1 MHSLTFIFL
10 AWVIGF
16 GACAFLVRERLCQAL
31 LNKNVPLL
39 VGYYSLVLPI
49 ILIEESLTIE
59 VPYFL
64 GHSSDGNHFFDLL
77 LLALSCST
85 HHKGQ
90 QLADN
95 HPLWFIG
102 MGERISARGTYSS
115 DERFGLRDHE
125 HSLLANLCG
134 DGNTA
139 ILLCA
144 KVFERTSIMK
154 TIFVSSQS

>member
-59 VPYFL
+59 VPYFWGIL
-64 GHSSDGNHFFDLL
+64 PMVITFSIYFFLLYLVQRTTKVSSW
-77 LLALSCST
+77 
-85 HHKGQ
+85 Q
-90 QLADN
+90 
-95 HPLWFIG
+95 I
-102 MGERISARGTYSS
+102 II
-115 DERFGLRDHE
+115 
-125 HSLLANLCG
+125 LCG
-134 DGNTA
+134 SLGWVNEFLLVGHIHQMNGLVLGIMS
-139 ILLCA
+139 ILCWLIYA
-144 KVFERTSIMK
+144 VMEILPSYYVQKYLKEQAS
-154 TIFVSSQS
+154 